1 MSTDKNVKTAQPQQ
15 PRRPPRQTRE
25 TLSRE
30 RVRQIET
37 SALRKLRVE
46 LLKRGL
52 YQEDLL

>member
-1 MSTDKNVKTAQPQQ
+1 MPDKNGKTAQPQQ
-15 PRRPPRQTRE
+15 PRRAPRQTRE

-37 SALRKLRVE
+37 GALRKLRVE